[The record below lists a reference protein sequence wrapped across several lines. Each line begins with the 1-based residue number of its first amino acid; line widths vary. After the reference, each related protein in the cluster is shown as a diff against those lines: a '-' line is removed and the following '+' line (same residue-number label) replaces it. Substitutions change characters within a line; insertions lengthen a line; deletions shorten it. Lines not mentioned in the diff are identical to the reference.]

1 MNADPSPGFTGRH
14 MLLIMVSF
22 FGVVIAVNFY
32 MAYNATHSF
41 AGLVVENSYVESQHF
56 NEKLEAVRRQAALG
70 WTVGVTV
77 KADAVT
83 VDARDARGVPVRGR
97 IEVEMTRPTTDN
109 DDHDLTADASGGGA
123 VRIPTTLSPGAWD
136 ATVTIVSTRGDHYM
150 STHRVVI
157 AETPVRP

>member
-1 MNADPSPGFTGRH
+1 MTHSLEPRFTGRH

-22 FGVVIAVNFY
+22 FGIVIAVNFY

-70 WTVGVTV
+70 WKVAV
-77 KADAVT
+77 KVEEDGVT
-83 VDARDARGVPVRGR
+83 VDARDAAGVPIRGK
-97 IEVEMTRPTTDN
+97 IEVEMTRPTTN
-109 DDHDLTADASGGGA
+109 RDDHDLTAEADGYGVVRLPTRLTSG
-123 VRIPTTLSPGAWD
+123 SWD
-136 ATVTIVSTRGDHYM
+136 ATVMIESNGGEHYL

-157 AETPVRP
+157 SDPPAQP